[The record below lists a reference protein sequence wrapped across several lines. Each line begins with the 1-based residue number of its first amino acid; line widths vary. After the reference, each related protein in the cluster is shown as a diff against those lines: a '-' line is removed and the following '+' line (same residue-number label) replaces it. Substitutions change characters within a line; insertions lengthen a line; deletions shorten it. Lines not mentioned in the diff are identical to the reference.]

1 MMLEELKLVEK
12 EHKYEEFELSLK
24 NKFLE
29 VAQEK
34 ELFVVDVD
42 HDLWDDYL
50 LELEENHRQHYN
62 CNCCKSFVRRYGNI
76 VTINEDGTLSS
87 AMWDI
92 DKTPEFFKGAV
103 NKLVETVESSR
114 VKGVFI
120 SRYKKLGFGFTNGWG
135 HLSLDQ
141 PSNKVVRS
149 YKTDHQ
155 LMAEK
160 IEDFKMLSRAVETY
174 SKETIDKAITI
185 LKSNTLYRG
194 NTQLGVAE
202 WFKSLKDDLSNQRNE
217 EVKNNIIWM
226 YVAKAPSGYAH
237 IRSSMIGTLLDDIQ
251 EGMSLQLVAARFS
264 EKMNPANYQRS
275 QSAPTA
281 SAIMQAEKMVSD
293 LGIAD
298 SLQRRYAKLEEI
310 PEFIWKDRNVKK
322 EIISNGIFS
331 GITPKQK
338 EGKSVDSSLPLSV
351 MTWNKF
357 SRTVLPGVTN
367 LEAKIDNASRF
378 MSLVTENIEGSK
390 NILQWNNP
398 FSWYYHGG
406 VDGEI
411 RRRVE
416 REGGKYEDNDIRI
429 SLIWDN
435 YSDLDLHCYV
445 DGRHHIYYGNK
456 REYGGWLDVDMNV
469 SPTSME
475 PVENIRFSNREARNG
490 SYEVKVHNY
499 TDRGNGDN
507 PFKAELEVGGQ
518 IYSFFGN
525 STRYNV
531 KQMVFKFDYYN
542 GEISNL
548 VTGDGEVDSV
558 SSWGAPQNS
567 FVKVK
572 AITKSPN
579 LWGEDNFARV
589 GDHTFFLLEDVKDSS
604 EGKGRG
610 FFNEMLKPELKEIR
624 KTLEAYTASSPINGI
639 EESTAAGLGFNAE
652 SDWNLTLK
660 VTENGL
666 TRLIKIDRFD

>member
-1 MMLEELKLVEK
+1 MLEELKLVEK
-12 EHKYEEFELSLK
+12 EHKYEEFESSLK

-76 VTINEDGTLSS
+76 VTMNEDGTLSS
-87 AMWDI
+87 AMWDV

-103 NKLVETVESSR
+103 SKLIETVESSR

-120 SRYKKLGFGFTNGWG
+120 SSNKKLGFGFTNGWG
-135 HLSLDQ
+135 HLSLDL

-281 SAIMQAEKMVSD
+281 SAIMQAEKIVKD
-293 LGIAD
+293 LGIED

-322 EIISNGIFS
+322 EIISNGVFG

-357 SRTVLPGVTN
+357 SRTVLPRVTN
-367 LEAKIDNASRF
+367 LEAKIDNTSRF
-378 MSLVTENIEGSK
+378 MALVTENIEGSK

-525 STRYNV
+525 SNRYNV
-531 KQMVFKFDYYN
+531 NQMVFKFDYYN

-579 LWGEDNFARV
+579 LWGEDSFTRV